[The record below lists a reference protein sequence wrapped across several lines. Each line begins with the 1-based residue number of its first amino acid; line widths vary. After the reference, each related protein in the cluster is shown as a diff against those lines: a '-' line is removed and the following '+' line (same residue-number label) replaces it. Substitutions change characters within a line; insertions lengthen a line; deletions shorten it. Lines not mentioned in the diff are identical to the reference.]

1 MAINYDKNRE
11 RPVVDSVK
19 TGEFLAALRKAAG
32 YTQQEVAD
40 YLNITNKTI
49 SKWESGVSQS

>member
-1 MAINYDKNRE
+1 MAINYDKNKE

-32 YTQQEVAD
+32 YTQ
-40 YLNITNKTI
+40 
-49 SKWESGVSQS
+49 